1 MEVTD
6 NTATTKNQRPVALLV
21 IDVQQGL
28 FEKSTPIYKADEL
41 LENIA
46 TLVDRAH
53 LNGVPVIYV
62 QHSAAKHLVKGSA
75 EWQLHLQLQPLRTD
89 TIVHKLHG
97 NAFEDTPL
105 GEILH
110 ARNVT
115 KVIITGLVTHGCVRA
130 TCIGAQELG
139 YNVILVKDGHSSFSK
154 KAADLIEEWNEKLS
168 VRHIT
173 VKPTSEIAF
182 D

>member
-1 MEVTD
+1 MGTSENSPSTQ
-6 NTATTKNQRPVALLV
+6 NIALLV

-41 LENIA
+41 LENIT

-53 LNGVPVIYV
+53 LNDVPVIYV

-75 EWQLHLQLQPLRTD
+75 EWQLHPQLNPLRAD
-89 TIVHKLHG
+89 TIIHKLHG

-105 GEILH
+105 DEILR
-110 ARNVT
+110 ARDVT
-115 KVIITGLVTHGCVRA
+115 TIVVTGLVTHGCVRA
-130 TCIGAQELG
+130 TCIGARKLG

-154 KAADLIEEWNEKLS
+154 KAADLIVDWNEKLS
-168 VRHIT
+168 AKQIELQA
-173 VKPTSEIAF
+173 TSEITFEGA
-182 D
+182 